1 LRRSF
6 SSNPDTSDWK
16 LFHSVNHVKGLFG
29 EISTPPQLI
38 EEIQQKCGV
47 NGPFGFY
54 GNERNN
60 QRLDSCA
67 IRSADLYQDFV
78 AELFAWLE
86 RHLGGRGNA

>member
-6 SSNPDTSDWK
+6 SSNADTSDWK
-16 LFHSVNHVKGLFG
+16 LFHSVIPRPGAFVGNFDAAAAHRRNSAKMWR
-29 EISTPPQLI
+29 ERT
-38 EEIQQKCGV
+38 
-47 NGPFGFY
+47 FGFY

-60 QRLDSCA
+60 HRLDSCV

-86 RHLGGRGNA
+86 GHLGGRGNA